1 LKKLLIVEDDDP
13 KLEQLQTIIK
23 LEFPEY
29 EISIA
34 KSLNSACKLLDKHE
48 FDIALLDM
56 SLPTFDGGKTI
67 SSSGRQKTLGGRDFL
82 RYLVECEVFL
92 PVFVITGFK
101 DFPIE
106 NKVIQLA
113 ELNKSLRNEFQEIYR
128 GNVFFS
134 HSNDIWKDK
143 IREILR
149 GDLC

>member
-1 LKKLLIVEDDDP
+1 MKKLLIVEDDDP
-13 KLEQLQTIIK
+13 KLEQLQSIIK
-23 LEFPEY
+23 SEFPEY

-34 KSLNSACKLLDKHE
+34 KSLNSACKLIDNQE
-48 FDIALLDM
+48 FNLVLLDM

-82 RYLVECEVFL
+82 RYLVECEVNL
-92 PVFVITGFK
+92 PVFVVTGFK

-106 NKVIQLA
+106 NKNIQLA
-113 ELNKSLRNEFQEIYR
+113 ELDKSLKKEFTEIYR

-134 HSNDIWKDK
+134 HSNDDWKEK

-149 GDLC
+149 GNRC